1 MKFYSKCNTFVH
13 ENASE
18 NIVCEMTAILSKERW
33 ATHCVS
39 EEDPVLTSIIIEEL
53 TAVVMV
59 LMENSVEKM
68 NVVGKLL

>member
-1 MKFYSKCNTFVH
+1 
-13 ENASE
+13 
-18 NIVCEMTAILSKERW
+18 MTAILSKERW

-68 NVVGKLL
+68 NVVGNLP